1 VLLAQ
6 KFTLHGLASRG
17 ARETRTSP
25 IRVRDRIRSD
35 RQRLRREPTVAHPGG
50 NITGFTVDDSALGG
64 KWVELLK
71 EIAPRTARVGLLF
84 NPAGPPLQFFMPSIQ
99 AAALSFNVQV
109 SAATVHAKDEI
120 EAVIAAQARDPV
132 GGLMLLPT
140 R

>member
-1 VLLAQ
+1 V
-6 KFTLHGLASRG
+6 
-17 ARETRTSP
+17 REEVGRAK
-25 IRVRDRIRSD
+25 VKHLD
-35 RQRLRREPTVAHPGG
+35 E
-50 NITGFTVDDSALGG
+50 TGFRLGRG